1 MSLVSG
7 NYIRASFETDTR
19 RECHFRGRHYD
30 SVLVRCCDH
39 LVAFRQIVARLRKT
53 RYASWELIRWSSIH
67 RTNLKLVPFLSQ
79 GTKCRP
85 SVAVGVQFA
94 QREQRPPTSA
104 DRPIRS
110 HKEML
115 LFRKLEGRAETRA
128 DQRFVQAKTLR

>member
-1 MSLVSG
+1 M
-7 NYIRASFETDTR
+7 
-19 RECHFRGRHYD
+19 
-30 SVLVRCCDH
+30 
-39 LVAFRQIVARLRKT
+39 
-53 RYASWELIRWSSIH
+53 
-67 RTNLKLVPFLSQ
+67 P
-79 GTKCRP
+79 RP

-110 HKEML
+110 HKEMP

>member
-1 MSLVSG
+1 MS
-7 NYIRASFETDTR
+7 
-19 RECHFRGRHYD
+19 
-30 SVLVRCCDH
+30 
-39 LVAFRQIVARLRKT
+39 
-53 RYASWELIRWSSIH
+53 
-67 RTNLKLVPFLSQ
+67 
-79 GTKCRP
+79 RP

-94 QREQRPPTSA
+94 QREQRPPATSV